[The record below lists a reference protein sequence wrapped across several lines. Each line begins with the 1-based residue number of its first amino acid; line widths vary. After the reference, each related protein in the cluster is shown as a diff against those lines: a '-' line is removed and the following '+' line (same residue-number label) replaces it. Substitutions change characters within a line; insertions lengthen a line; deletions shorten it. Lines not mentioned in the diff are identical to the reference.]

1 MTHIVR
7 LLLDKPWLIAVAVVA
22 FFILAVVFENYE
34 YEYDIFEFLKK
45 CCVGISLAFLVLG
58 IFFLPSSFSATQRP
72 VSESKWVEIYQ
83 NDLEATVK
91 LEYQDYGDHY
101 HSVFAGSHDESLKD
115 LSDTAT
121 RNKVVRGIKL
131 TVKKDYNEIQKIVVL
146 DKNNIIQNYDDLNNV
161 KIAKVEYRKIDGLA
175 REFFGVYGSPK
186 TADEVG
192 EIRITLESSEDQELR
207 KVFGQ

>member
-1 MTHIVR
+1 MSYIIR
-7 LLLDKPWLIAVAVVA
+7 LLLDKPWLIAVAIVA

-58 IFFLPSSFSATQRP
+58 IFFLSSSTKRP
-72 VSESKWVEIYQ
+72 VSNNEWVEIYQ
-83 NDLEATVK
+83 NDLKATVK
-91 LEYQDYGDHY
+91 LEYQDYEDHY

-121 RNKVVRGIKL
+121 RNNVVRNIKL
-131 TVKKDYNEIQKIVVL
+131 TVKKDYEEIQKIVVL
-146 DKNNIIQNYDDLNNV
+146 DKDNLIQKYDDLNNV
-161 KIAKVEYRKIDGLA
+161 KISKVEYRKIDGLS
-175 REFFGVYGSPK
+175 RVLFGVYGSPQK
-186 TADEVG
+186 FDEVG

>member
-7 LLLDKPWLIAVAVVA
+7 LLLDKPWLFGVT
-22 FFILAVVFENYE
+22 FIVSIVLGLLFEHFQYE
-34 YEYDIFEFLKK
+34 HRILEFLTN
-45 CCVGISLAFLVLG
+45 VFFVSTIASIILG
-58 IFFLPSSFSATQRP
+58 FIFLPLYLTAPQRP

-175 REFFGVYGSPK
+175 RELFGVYGSPK

>member
-7 LLLDKPWLIAVAVVA
+7 LLLDKPWLFGVT
-22 FFILAVVFENYE
+22 FIVSIVLGLLFEHFQYE
-34 YEYDIFEFLKK
+34 HRILEFLTN
-45 CCVGISLAFLVLG
+45 VFFVSTIASIILG
-58 IFFLPSSFSATQRP
+58 FIFLPLYLTAPQRP

-161 KIAKVEYRKIDGLA
+161 KAAKVEYRKIDGLA
-175 REFFGVYGSPK
+175 RELFGVYGSPK

>member
-1 MTHIVR
+1 MSHIIK
-7 LLLDKPWLIAVAVVA
+7 LLLDKPWLIAIAVVA

-34 YEYDIFEFLKK
+34 DEYYIFEVFKK

-58 IFFLPSSFSATQRP
+58 IFFLPSSFSAAQRP

-101 HSVFAGSHDESLKD
+101 HSVFAGTHNESLKD
-115 LSDTAT
+115 LSETAT

-175 REFFGVYGSPK
+175 REFFGVYGSPRA
-186 TADEVG
+186 ADEVG